1 MGLAQECADLH
12 VRGNQDELMGT
23 LLSNARRAPDVLDYL
38 LAVLL
43 APLLR
48 RLIGVS
54 FKLSAIAFAVTMPA
68 RLWVGLVESHP
79 SETTLV
85 VLNAVTVGVLFVLL
99 ARRGFR
105 RGH

>member
-1 MGLAQECADLH
+1 MGLAQECAGWH
-12 VRGNQDELMGT
+12 GKGNQDELMGT

-48 RLIGVS
+48 RLIGLC
-54 FKLSAIAFAVTMPA
+54 FKLSAIAFAVTIPA
-68 RLWVGLVESHP
+68 RLWVRLVESHP

-85 VLNAVTVGVLFVLL
+85 VLNAMTVGVLL

-105 RGH
+105 RRH